1 LFQKNAQKEKKFV
14 YNKKKQDV
22 LEDQFLELKLILII
36 VAQQYILM
44 EEPNLEHAY
53 QKIDL
58 VQQLLKEVAK
68 N

>member
-1 LFQKNAQKEKKFV
+1 
-14 YNKKKQDV
+14 V